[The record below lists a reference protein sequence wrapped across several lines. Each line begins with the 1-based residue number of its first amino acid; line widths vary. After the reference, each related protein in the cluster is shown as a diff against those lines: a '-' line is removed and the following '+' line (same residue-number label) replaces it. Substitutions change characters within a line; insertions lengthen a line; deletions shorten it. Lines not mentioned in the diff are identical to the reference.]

1 VAVPRLVKKRDVS
14 LNAVHVLVA
23 RRLAARFC
31 CVDLCGCLLLRA
43 CVCVCLAGLRPRDW
57 LVLGSVHT
65 VLAHAFL
72 ARLPAGVQVG
82 VGLVLLGGE
91 FGVVGLRPVCCVVC
105 VRRLFA
111 TTALRAALSCWRM
124 VVSRAVSACCAHSA
138 ILNR

>member
-91 FGVVGLRPVCCVVC
+91 FGVSRV
-105 VRRLFA
+105 
-111 TTALRAALSCWRM
+111 AACL
-124 VVSRAVSACCAHSA
+124 AVLSACGVYLRLQPCVQPSPAGVW
-138 ILNR
+138 